1 MEKTLRSL
9 SGLPVVCAG
18 KRIGRV
24 AQAAL
29 SDDLTRMDGLW
40 VDAGLGGAR
49 FVPAEAIEVLG
60 EVSVTVDMPGK
71 RQKMQKTPLFRRA
84 VGTDGTR
91 LGAVVGANVDCV
103 TFQVTS
109 LTVSTGY
116 WDDLLYGRL
125 NIRRFAATGDGE
137 VVADTR
143 TREEDG
149 DEERNG

>member
-9 SGLPVVCAG
+9 NGLPVVCAG

-71 RQKMQKTPLFRRA
+71 RQKMQKTP
-84 VGTDGTR
+84 
-91 LGAVVGANVDCV
+91 
-103 TFQVTS
+103 
-109 LTVSTGY
+109 
-116 WDDLLYGRL
+116 
-125 NIRRFAATGDGE
+125 FAATGDGE

>member
-9 SGLPVVCAG
+9 NGLPVVCAG

-71 RQKMQKTPLFRRA
+71 RQKMQKT
-84 VGTDGTR
+84 R

>member
-1 MEKTLRSL
+1 M
-9 SGLPVVCAG
+9 
-18 KRIGRV
+18 
-24 AQAAL
+24 
-29 SDDLTRMDGLW
+29 
-40 VDAGLGGAR
+40 GGAR
-49 FVPAEAIEVLG
+49 FVPAEQNEVFG
-60 EVSVTVDMPGK
+60 AVSLTEDLPVK
-71 RQKMQKTPLFRRA
+71 RKKIKNTPLFRRA